1 MKKPKAKKVS
11 AKKAREPSSA
21 KPLAAKRA
29 RSTGTKAS
37 ATLDT
42 VGKLTFN
49 HAMIYV
55 KDVERGFLFYRDLL
69 GFKLIEDF
77 RYEGTAVYARMRA
90 PGGDGTIALHQAGP
104 DDSVSS
110 DGVRLYFEVHDLD
123 GFCRK
128 LQQKGFYIT
137 QLPRMMPWGWR
148 HAYVND
154 PDGHEIGLYWA
165 GENRMRKT
173 VTKAAQKATDI
184 GSKT

>member
-1 MKKPKAKKVS
+1 MKKPMARKAS
-11 AKKAREPSSA
+11 AKKTGEPRSA
-21 KPLAAKRA
+21 KPLAAKQA
-29 RSTGTKAS
+29 RPTGTKAS

-42 VGKLTFN
+42 IGKLTFN

-110 DGVRLYFEVHDLD
+110 DGRTTAFSGRALLAVSASRHH
-123 GFCRK
+123 
-128 LQQKGFYIT
+128 KGASSPT
-137 QLPRMMPWGWR
+137 PPPPARPGAGRMF
-148 HAYVND
+148 
-154 PDGHEIGLYWA
+154 I
-165 GENRMRKT
+165 
-173 VTKAAQKATDI
+173 
-184 GSKT
+184 